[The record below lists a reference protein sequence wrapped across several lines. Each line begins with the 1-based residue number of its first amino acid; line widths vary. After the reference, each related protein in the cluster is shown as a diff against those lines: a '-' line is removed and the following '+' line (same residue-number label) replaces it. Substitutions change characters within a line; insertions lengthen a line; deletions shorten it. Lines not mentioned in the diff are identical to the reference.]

1 MIKLYLIA
9 ITIFLLSGCSAP
21 KPPVIEY
28 KISTKSVNSSSSSE
42 GCKRKSLKVSQAFS
56 SNSLM
61 SLKMSYVQGEH
72 KIYSYSQAQWNNSP
86 NQEISSALVKALRD
100 SKLFR
105 NTSSSKSRSRSDLIL
120 EINIEDFMQYFNKD
134 LTTSHSNVVISLTLI
149 DARSRE
155 VLATKTFSAKKEVQI
170 LDASG
175 GVKGLDLAL
184 QEVLTEGLKF
194 LNKACN

>member
-28 KISTKSVNSSSSSE
+28 KISTKSVNYSSSSE

>member
-134 LTTSHSNVVISLTLI
+134 LPPSHSNVVISLTLI

>member
-9 ITIFLLSGCSAP
+9 ITIFLLSGCTSP

-28 KISTKSVNSSSSSE
+28 KVSTKFVNTSSESE

-61 SLKMSYVQGEH
+61 SLKMNYVQGEH
-72 KIYSYSQAQWNNSP
+72 KIYTYSQAQWNNSP

-105 NTSSSKSRSRSDLIL
+105 NTLSSKSRSRSDLIL
-120 EINIEDFMQYFNKD
+120 EVNIEDFMQYFNKE
-134 LTTSHSNVVISLTLI
+134 LTTSYSNVVISLSLI
-149 DARSRE
+149 DAKTRQ
-155 VLATKTFSAKKEVQI
+155 VLATKTFSAKKEVQT

-194 LNKACN
+194 LNGVCN